1 MPRLELAVALAALVS
16 AGFAA
21 APQGLSQRDA
31 ENLARKL
38 TLVVERGSKPPA
50 QASRPVRTPVSEQ
63 EVNAYFK
70 YQGKDFLPVGVVDPN
85 LSILDAT
92 RVEARAAVDLDAVRT
107 AKERHWS
114 DPLSWVTGT
123 VEVRAKGLLK
133 AANGRGSFLLE
144 SATLGGV
151 PIPKTLLQELIA
163 YYSRTADSPNGFNL
177 DAPFALPHQIRQVE
191 LQRGSAVIVQ

>member
-1 MPRLELAVALAALVS
+1 MPRLLLTGALAAVVT
-16 AGFAA
+16 AGSAA
-21 APQGLSQRDA
+21 APQGLSPRDA

-38 TLVVERGSKPPA
+38 TLVVERGSQPPQKPG
-50 QASRPVRTPVSEQ
+50 RPLRTQISEH

-70 YQGKDFLPVGVVDPN
+70 HKGKDFLPVGVVDPN
-85 LSILDAT
+85 VSILDAT
-92 RVEARAAVDLDAVRT
+92 RVEARAIVDLDAVRT
-107 AKERHWS
+107 SRERHWS

-123 VEVRAKGLLK
+123 LEVRAKGLLK
-133 AANGRGSFLLE
+133 ASNGKGTFLLE

-151 PIPKTLLQELIA
+151 PMPKTLLQELIA
-163 YYSRTADSPNGFNL
+163 FYSRTPESPNGFNL